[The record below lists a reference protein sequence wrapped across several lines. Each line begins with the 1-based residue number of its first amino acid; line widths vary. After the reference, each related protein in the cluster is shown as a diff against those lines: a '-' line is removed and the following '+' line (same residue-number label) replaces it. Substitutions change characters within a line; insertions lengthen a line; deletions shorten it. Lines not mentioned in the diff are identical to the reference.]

1 MNSLINRRIAKAAGS
16 LFCLPKILVAS
27 QEGQCSME
35 VLVNAVFYLL
45 ATMGELTSRF
55 VKNTSNIRI
64 SFMLLSAETNPIK
77 DV

>member
-1 MNSLINRRIAKAAGS
+1 
-16 LFCLPKILVAS
+16 
-27 QEGQCSME
+27 ME